1 LHHGRRRR
9 AGVRHLW
16 RALAITD
23 TNFESNRVAIRDAL
37 VTALRYAL
45 TLAVRPTIGDP
56 DSLIA
61 AYAETVADAIIA
73 AANGE
78 AIAVTERVADSL
90 AVPKPDAEP
99 ESIADAINNIYGN
112 ARIKSKSEPNFDAFF
127 AANRTVPKPDAECQV
142 YVDSILSTDAD
153 RERGDGGRDREMER
167 EFECCSDCSDSL
179 KDQRERGLHHPDCKR
194 ADSKRDADDG
204 RRDDKPATK
213 LADLFQ
219 LHYDAHHGDHHTAEY
234 PKSGT
239 DEYQLLSVFGVL
251 HSATNR
257 TAGGCY
263 VCNLARGSKPK

>member
-23 TNFESNRVAIRDAL
+23 TNSESNRVAIRDAL
-37 VTALRYAL
+37 VTALVTAL
-45 TLAVRPTIGDP
+45 GDP

-61 AYAETVADAIIA
+61 AYVETVADAIIA
-73 AANGE
+73 AAHGE

-99 ESIADAINNIYGN
+99 ESIADAINNVYGN

-179 KDQRERGLHHPDCKR
+179 KDQRERGLHHPDCKG

-204 RRDDKPATK
+204 RRDDKPTRK

-234 PKSGT
+234 PEPGSDDGK
-239 DEYQLLSVFGVL
+239 LLYIFGFL
-251 HSATNR
+251 HQV
-257 TAGGCY
+257 TAGPRVSCF
-263 VCNLARGSKPK
+263 VCSMARGSKPK